1 MSEVMKQINIYAG
14 PAPAVAGSSRPE
26 AEPGGLGGA
35 CSGTP
40 QRPPPTSPPR
50 PDLRGEEVWGR
61 DPLAAALPPSGQGQP
76 FSPW

>member
-1 MSEVMKQINIYAG
+1 MSEVMKQINIFAG

-40 QRPPPTSPPR
+40 QCPPLPPPPAPIS
-50 PDLRGEEVWGR
+50 GERRCGGR
-61 DPLAAALPPSGQGQP
+61 DPLAAALPPSEQGQP